1 MSLFNNQA
9 QQQACYGAR
18 VSAPKITVSGNKF
31 RSNEEEFTL
40 NTSGDAHRPTQRVL
54 PGSEAAPAFGDPKLQ
69 TNPCQQK
76 TKRVRETDLMIH
88 L

>member
-1 MSLFNNQA
+1 MAHVLVRQ
-9 QQQACYGAR
+9 
-18 VSAPKITVSGNKF
+18 KITVSGNKF
-31 RSNEEEFTL
+31 RSNEEELTL

-76 TKRVRETDLMIH
+76 ECERLI
-88 L
+88 